1 VLTHLPG
8 LFYLAALS
16 AIINSTPSSTSRILQ
31 VVLYNAIWFAMP
43 LTALLLATRRSDE
56 LQHFLRWITEWIWH
70 HQREIV
76 VTVFSFL
83 GVYLIVRGVMDLRP

>member
-31 VVLYNAIWFAMP
+31 VVLYNDLAAP
-43 LTALLLATRRSDE
+43 LTALLLAT
-56 LQHFLRWITEWIWH
+56 
-70 HQREIV
+70 
-76 VTVFSFL
+76 
-83 GVYLIVRGVMDLRP
+83 